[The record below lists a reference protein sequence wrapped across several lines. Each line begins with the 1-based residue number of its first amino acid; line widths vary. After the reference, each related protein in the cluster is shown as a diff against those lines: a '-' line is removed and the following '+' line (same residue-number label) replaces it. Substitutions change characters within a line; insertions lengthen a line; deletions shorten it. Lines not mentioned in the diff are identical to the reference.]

1 MRTARPSLN
10 TACSCSSSRCCASS
24 PSRRSVRRWPTDSIQ
39 RTRCSRE
46 EDGRSRSLYSY
57 GCRTPQHEDS
67 LFPYQE
73 LVMKRLTAI
82 ARNFVAQE
90 DGAALLEYGML
101 VLLIAVLC
109 IVAVKTIGS
118 KISNGFNS
126 VNANLP

>member
-1 MRTARPSLN
+1 
-10 TACSCSSSRCCASS
+10 
-24 PSRRSVRRWPTDSIQ
+24 
-39 RTRCSRE
+39 
-46 EDGRSRSLYSY
+46 
-57 GCRTPQHEDS
+57 
-67 LFPYQE
+67 
-73 LVMKRLTAI
+73 MKRLTAI